1 MRLPVNT
8 KPIHLCRTLAFRI
21 FGSAVGLAGTLAV
34 AQTADQKT
42 PLIPNNNPV
51 PVVADAAAAQAALD
65 KALASGQALV
75 VDLTRGS
82 LKDPNRCPL
91 VRSKTELSPG
101 RYRLHALVA
110 TTPQTDIIS
119 EAVTLFVGI
128 RGRYR
133 GFEPKEWFPQPGKL
147 SPVHFDFTLDKPE
160 PFDVCFDWLVGDS
173 KLDRNLELGPARK
186 SYFNS
191 RQNFILQLG
200 LKNGPEMSLKGPVPD
215 VAGLDDLDDELSG
228 KEKRLMPRGINAAD
242 LPANRMLLTGLV
254 IERMSP
260 VEVVA
265 VRTDPV
271 AFEPGATGR
280 VLADVRNLDKT
291 PATAKLTW
299 TVEDDKRP
307 GEILARHEETVTLAA
322 GEQRTLSMTE
332 PLATAGITRL
342 GYVRLEE
349 VREGQRTDACRT
361 PFVVLPKRTAAPA
374 ERPKKVFAHYMGCYP
389 AGTGVTSLHLFED
402 SAGLLHESKDP
413 VAQIGGRFRN
423 FPLVWQEPGL
433 IKGKN
438 GGWPL
443 TAEESADLE
452 IRQAMRIGID
462 GFAVDAWAGG
472 NDAKKSFE
480 TLIKVAAE
488 KNYPFEMTLCLDGV
502 DPVSTVKWL
511 LENHG
516 KNPKLAR
523 RDGKPMVFEYNSSF
537 MANAVLEASI
547 DERISESGR
556 AAAVAQMRRT
566 ELGWHLM
573 GQTYRKYEELI
584 GEPIFFSFDLCWLF
598 FQVPDVKPDMP
609 VRAAAAIARHVP
621 LLWSFSKFG
630 FPGNADEIS
639 KAVREAGAEWG
650 GAASYHQKENY
661 CYGANF
667 EVFMPQGTEWL
678 FWTWNDLRRQEATCL
693 QLVTWNDYT
702 ENTNIGPAYNTR
714 YGIYE
719 LTGQQIQK
727 WRTGKDPVSDHDQV
741 YVIYPKYPPNAKIW
755 PFKGQGGNRAI
766 EIKTILTAPATIRLP
781 GRNIEYEAK
790 AGVDFIFEDWE
801 NKDWNKESN
810 LAKGKWRGRAQ
821 AFRQF
826 PVTPGPVIVEVVREG
841 KVVLRVESPEPIT
854 DRPFRQDCGAVCWS
868 SEEERNW
875 KADFGDKPMFVYSEY
890 GDADK
895 DGLPNWFEMY
905 WFSKERGFKPV
916 VTDSPEEFLEGP
928 KPHPVTR
935 WQDLST
941 QTLVD
946 PEADPDADGKSN
958 LQEYLDKTDPTTR
971 PAPSQKDL
979 LTDPGV
985 QGSSA
990 ESVGKNGF

>member
-1 MRLPVNT
+1 MRLPANT
-8 KPIHLCRTLAFRI
+8 KPIHTCRTFAFSI

-51 PVVADAAAAQAALD
+51 PVVASAAAAQGELD
-65 KALASGQALV
+65 KSLASGQALV
-75 VDLTRGS
+75 ADLTRGS

-110 TTPQTDIIS
+110 TTPQDTIVS
-119 EAVTLFVGI
+119 EAVTLFVSI

-133 GFEPKEWFPQPGKL
+133 GFEPKEFFPEPGKL
-147 SPVHFDFTLDKPE
+147 APVHFDFTLDKPE
-160 PFDVCFDWLVGDS
+160 QVEVCLDWLVGDS
-173 KLDRNLELGPARK
+173 KLDRNLDLGLARNA
-186 SYFNS
+186 YHNS

-200 LKNGPEMSLKGPVPD
+200 LKNGPEMSLKGPGPD
-215 VAGLDDLDDELSG
+215 VAGLDDLDDELSAE
-228 KEKRLMPRGINAAD
+228 EKRLLPRRINAAD

-260 VEVVA
+260 VEVLA
-265 VRTDPV
+265 VRTEPV

-291 PATAKLTW
+291 PTTAKLTW

-307 GEILARHEETVTLAA
+307 GEILARYEETVTLAA

-342 GYVRLEE
+342 GYVRLEA
-349 VREGQRTDACRT
+349 VSEGLMPDACRT

-374 ERPKKVFAHYMGCYP
+374 KRPKKVFAHYMGCYP
-389 AGTGVTSLHLFED
+389 AGTGITSLHLFED
-402 SAGLLHESKDP
+402 SAGMLHESNDT
-413 VAQIGGRFRN
+413 VAAIGGRFRN

-472 NDAKKSFE
+472 DDAKKSFE

-523 RDGKPMVFEYNSSF
+523 RDGKPMVFEYSSSF

-547 DERISESGR
+547 DERIPQSDR
-556 AAAVAQMRRT
+556 QAAVRRLRTT

-584 GEPIFFSFDLCWLF
+584 GEPVFFSFDLCWLF
-598 FQVPDVKPDMP
+598 FEVPDVKPDMP

-621 LLWSFSKFG
+621 LLWSFSTFG

-661 CYGANF
+661 CSGANF

-678 FWTWNDLRRQEATCL
+678 FWGWNDLRRQEATCL
-693 QLVTWNDYT
+693 QLITWNDYT

-719 LTGQQIQK
+719 LTGHQIQK
-727 WRTGKDPVSDHDQV
+727 WRTGKEPVSDHDQV
-741 YVIYPKYPPNAKIW
+741 YVVYPKYPKNAKIW
-755 PFKGQGGNRAI
+755 PFRGQGGNRAI

-781 GRNIEYEAK
+781 GRNIEYQAK
-790 AGVDFIFEDWE
+790 AGMDWISDDWE
-801 NKDWNKESN
+801 NKDWNKESEAIR
-810 LAKGKWRGRAQ
+810 AKDKFCRAQ
-821 AFRQF
+821 GFRQF

-875 KADFGDKPMFVYSEY
+875 KADFGDRPMFGYSEY

-916 VTDSPEEFLEGP
+916 VSDSPEEFLEGP

-935 WQDLST
+935 WPDLST

-946 PEADPDADGKSN
+946 PKDDPDGDGKSN
-958 LQEYLDKTDPTTR
+958 LQEYLDKTDSTAG
-971 PAPSQKDL
+971 PAPTVKDL
-979 LTDPGV
+979 PTDL
-985 QGSSA
+985 GS
-990 ESVGKNGF
+990 

>member
-1 MRLPVNT
+1 MKTLMLFGT
-8 KPIHLCRTLAFRI
+8 LC
-21 FGSAVGLAGTLAV
+21 GLAMGLQAV
-34 AQTADQKT
+34 RAESPPPPAPSKT
-42 PLIPNNNPV
+42 SI
-51 PVVADAAAAQAALD
+51 PVVAGAAGAQAALD

-75 VDLTRGS
+75 ADLTRS
-82 LKDPNRCPL
+82 DNKNVPARCPL
-91 VRSKTELSPG
+91 VRSKTELPPG

-110 TTPQTDIIS
+110 TTPQDNIIS
-119 EAVTLFVGI
+119 EAVTLFVLI
-128 RGRYR
+128 RGSYR
-133 GFEPKEWFPQPGKL
+133 AFEPKEWFPQPGKL
-147 SPVHFDFTLDKPE
+147 APVHFDFMVDKPGQVE
-160 PFDVCFDWLVGDS
+160 VCLDWLVGES
-173 KLDRNLELGPARK
+173 KLDMNGYGGQKGPAIQA
-186 SYFNS
+186 YHGQ
-191 RQNFILQLG
+191 RQNFINQLE
-200 LKNGPEMSLKGPVPD
+200 LKDGPGMSMNEAAPEAAVLGE
-215 VAGLDDLDDELSG
+215 ALDDQGE
-228 KEKRLMPRGINAAD
+228 EKRLASRPRAAAD
-242 LPANRMLLTGLV
+242 LPANRMLLTGLA
-254 IERMSP
+254 IERLSP

-265 VRTDPV
+265 VRTEPV

-280 VLADVRNLDKT
+280 ALADVRNLDAK
-291 PATAKLTW
+291 PATAKLAW
-299 TVEDDKRP
+299 TVEDAKHP

-322 GEQRTLSMTE
+322 GEQRTVAMAE

-342 GYVRLEE
+342 GRVRVET
-349 VREGQRTDACRT
+349 VVEGLRSDACRT
-361 PFVVLPKRTAAPA
+361 SFVVLPPKRAAPT

-402 SAGLLHESKDP
+402 SASMLHESKDP
-413 VAQIGGRFRN
+413 VAAIGGRFRN

-433 IKGKN
+433 MKGKN

-443 TAEESADLE
+443 TAEEGADLE
-452 IRQAMRIGID
+452 IRRAMRIGID

-472 NDAKKSFE
+472 NDAIRSFE

-488 KNYPFEMTLCLDGV
+488 KNYPFEITLCLDNA

-511 LENHG
+511 LKNHG

-523 RDGKPMVFEYNSSF
+523 RDGKPMVFDYGSAF
-537 MANAVLEASI
+537 RANAVLQANI
-547 DERISESGR
+547 DERIPESGR
-556 AAAVAQMRRT
+556 AAAVARMRRT

-573 GQTYRKYEELI
+573 GQAYREYEELI

-621 LLWSFSKFG
+621 LLWSFSTFG

-661 CYGANF
+661 CSGANF

-678 FWTWNDLRRQEATCL
+678 FWSWNDLRRQEATCL

-719 LTGQQIQK
+719 LTGHQIQK
-727 WRTGKDPVSDHDQV
+727 WRTGKEPVPDHDQV
-741 YVIYPKYPPNAKIW
+741 YVIYPKYPKNAKIW
-755 PFKGQGGNRAI
+755 PFRGQGGNRAI

-781 GRNIEYEAK
+781 GRTIEYEAK
-790 AGVDFIFEDWE
+790 AGMDWISDDWE
-801 NKDWNKESN
+801 NKDWNKESQAIR
-810 LAKGKWRGRAQ
+810 AKDKFCRAQ
-821 AFRQF
+821 GFRQF

-905 WFSKERGFKPV
+905 WFSKERNFKPAE
-916 VTDSPEEFLEGP
+916 TDDAETLVNGP
-928 KPHPVTR
+928 AEHPVTR
-935 WQDLST
+935 WLDLST

-946 PEADPDADGKSN
+946 PKADPDADGKSN
-958 LQEYLDKTDPTTR
+958 LQEYLDRTDPTAA
-971 PAPSQKDL
+971 PAPTAKDL
-979 LTDPGV
+979 STDL
-985 QGSSA
+985 
-990 ESVGKNGF
+990 GFRLE